1 MAVARFLSRGGGF
14 LSQQGDASLKDVGL
28 DAICPSHYNRTTADF
43 VHRYL
48 AKTQLKTQQA
58 LEKMR
63 HKSLAIICDASPKAK
78 HDAVSNALD
87 HIGLSLDNLFPS
99 CPCAPVDADSEV
111 RRQHTLND
119 EVLSFVVKRD
129 TGASRWD
136 TVVEG
141 QGCNS
146 LRLILCPD
154 QGGPLYSAYQFLA
167 HHGANVGFI
176 RDELHKLHAHMGRV
190 TSCSPTIKR
199 MTLLSGWLFR
209 AKKSPWNTSNFA
221 STLKEAHQD
230 DVLMELFSRD
240 ILRENNLPHTSDA
253 KLNFERNPPA
263 GF

>member
-1 MAVARFLSRGGGF
+1 MSN
-14 LSQQGDASLKDVGL
+14 SSLV
-28 DAICPSHYNRTTADF
+28 R
-43 VHRYL
+43 R
-48 AKTQLKTQQA
+48 
-58 LEKMR
+58 R
-63 HKSLAIICDASPKAK
+63 PKALNALREDRLAAK
-78 HDAVSNALD
+78 QELKAVSNALD

-146 LRLILCPD
+146 LRLMLCPD

-176 RDELHKLHAHMGRV
+176 RDELRLR
-190 TSCSPTIKR
+190 
-199 MTLLSGWLFR
+199 
-209 AKKSPWNTSNFA
+209 SNGA
-221 STLKEAHQD
+221 VLEST
-230 DVLMELFSRD
+230 
-240 ILRENNLPHTSDA
+240 
-253 KLNFERNPPA
+253 
-263 GF
+263 